1 LYKNFQ
7 FGYKVLILL
16 SQFNRELRMMDRNFN
31 YCKTLTEYHREE
43 TLEVNIGGVP
53 LGGMNPIRLQSM
65 VDTDTM
71 DTDATI
77 DQFIRIVKAGAD
89 YVRIAVKSTKDAEN
103 LREIKAKIRAMGLQT
118 PIVADVH
125 FNPKIAEI
133 AARYVS
139 KVRIN
144 PGNFYDKRA
153 QFEQLIYTDEEY
165 RQELVKL
172 EETLTPFINV
182 CKEHDTAIRIGANQG
197 SLSDRIMSRY
207 GDTPAGIVESVMEFL
222 RICKKLDY
230 HKIVISIKSWNT
242 RILVYTVRLMNYK
255 MRLEDMNYPFHIGVT
270 EAGEGEDGRIRSAV
284 GISTLLI
291 DGIGDT
297 IRVSLTEKPENEIP
311 FAKKLVDTVTRRRGH
326 EKIDAPVFAQT
337 NPFEFERR
345 YGRPVRKIG
354 NRRPPVVIAA
364 LNGNEIIEVSNLN
377 GKLEPDYYYDG
388 RHIVN
393 RLNKKFPILSLED
406 YLYNDIYQSTH
417 RFIRTTRKEFVNFRR
432 ENPEIV
438 QKLKAE
444 RKAVIMLES
453 DNTNRYADMRAFF
466 MIMESIV
473 CRLSVILCGDYKER
487 NLLDLQLKAATDFG
501 GLFIDG
507 YGDGILLSNDNH
519 DIFYSD
525 LKNTSFAILQ
535 ATRMRITKSEFI
547 SCPGCGRTQ
556 FDLHKTTLEIK
567 THFSHLK
574 HLKIGIMGCVV
585 NGPGEMGD
593 ADYGFVGSGN
603 GKVNLY
609 KGQKVVKRHIPYE
622 EAVIELER
630 IIRENNDWSED

>member
-1 LYKNFQ
+1 MK
-7 FGYKVLILL
+7 
-16 SQFNRELRMMDRNFN
+16 DHNFN
-31 YCKTLTEYHREE
+31 YCKTLTEYRREA

-53 LGGMNPIRLQSM
+53 LGGANPIRIQSM
-65 VDTDTM
+65 TDTDTM
-71 DTDATI
+71 DTDATV

-89 YVRIAVKSTKDAEN
+89 YVRIAVKTSKDAEN
-103 LREIKAKIRAMGLQT
+103 LKNIKAKIRELGYQT
-118 PIVADVH
+118 PIIADVH
-125 FNPKIAEI
+125 FSPKVAEI
-133 AARYVS
+133 AAQYVS

-153 QFEQLIYTDEEY
+153 QFEHIFYNDEEY

-172 EETLTPFINV
+172 EEALVPFIET
-182 CKEHDTAIRIGANQG
+182 CKENNTTIRIGANQG

-222 RICKKLDY
+222 RICNKCDF

-242 RILVYTVRLMNYK
+242 RMLVYTVRLMNYK

-284 GISTLLI
+284 GIGTLLI

-311 FAKKLVDTVTRRRGH
+311 FAKKLVDVITSRKGH
-326 EKIDAPVFAQT
+326 EKIDAPSFAQI

-345 YGRPVRKIG
+345 YGCPVRKIG
-354 NRRPPVVIAA
+354 NRRPPVVIAS
-364 LNGNEIIEVSNLN
+364 LNGNEILEVSNLN
-377 GKLEPDYYYDG
+377 GKLEPDYYTNG
-388 RHIVN
+388 RYIIN
-393 RLNKKFPILSLED
+393 RLNKRFPILTLED
-406 YLYNDIYQSTH
+406 YLYNDIYQSSH
-417 RFIRTTRKEFVNFRR
+417 RFIRTSRKEFVEFR
-432 ENPEIV
+432 ENNPEIV
-438 QKLKAE
+438 QKLKSE
-444 RKAVIMLES
+444 RKAVILLES
-453 DNTNRYADMRAFF
+453 DNANRYADMRAFF
-466 MIMESIV
+466 MIMDSIV
-473 CRLSVILCGDYKER
+473 CRLSVVLCGQYNEKR
-487 NLLDLQLKAATDFG
+487 LQDLQLKAAIDFG

-507 YGDGILLSNDNH
+507 YGDGILLENEGNDL
-519 DIFYSD
+519 FYSD

-567 THFSHLK
+567 NHFSHLR

-593 ADYGFVGSGN
+593 ADYGFVGAGN
-603 GKVNLY
+603 GKINLY
-609 KGQKVVKRHIPYE
+609 KGQKVVKRHIPFE
-622 EAVIELER
+622 EAVDELEK
-630 IIRENNDWSED
+630 IIKENNDWKED